1 MIRGRE
7 MPGSLTQPLP
17 QGVELHKIFSAVLG
31 AAGRIGHSVEKKET
45 FSARGE
51 KGEERQQLH
60 SQQLSHMYVS
70 S

>member
-1 MIRGRE
+1 

-31 AAGRIGHSVEKKET
+31 ASGRIGHSVEKKET

-51 KGEERQQLH
+51 KGEESQQLH
-60 SQQLSHMYVS
+60 SQQPSHMYVS